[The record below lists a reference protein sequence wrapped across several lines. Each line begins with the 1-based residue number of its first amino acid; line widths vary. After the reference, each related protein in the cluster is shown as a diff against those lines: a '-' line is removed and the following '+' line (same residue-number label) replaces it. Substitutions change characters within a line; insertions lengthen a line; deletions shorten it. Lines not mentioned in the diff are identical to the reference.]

1 LGSLAETLGPK
12 TYLDANFFI
21 YAVEEVAPWAGLAK
35 DVLTLLDRGLCTA
48 VTSELSL
55 AECLVKPLE
64 LRRMEIAKAY
74 LGLLQDRR
82 SLAVV
87 PISRALL
94 VEAAQL
100 RAFYRIKLPDAIHA
114 ATALHRACS
123 SFLTND
129 SRLKIP
135 GLRVLGWRDLET
147 FVAE

>member
-1 LGSLAETLGPK
+1 LGSLGETLGPK

-21 YAVEEVAPWAGLAK
+21 YALEEIEPWAGLAK
-35 DVLTLLDRGLCTA
+35 KVLTLLDRRLCTA

-64 LRRMEIAKAY
+64 LGRAEIAQAY
-74 LGLLQDRR
+74 LDLLQDRR
-82 SLAVV
+82 SLSVV
-87 PISRALL
+87 AISRALL
-94 VEAAQL
+94 IEAAQL
-100 RAFYRIKLPDAIHA
+100 RALYRIKLPDAIHA
-114 ATALHRACS
+114 VTALQKGCS

-147 FVAE
+147 FISE

>member
-1 LGSLAETLGPK
+1 LGSLGETLGPK
-12 TYLDANFFI
+12 IYLDANFFI
-21 YAVEEVAPWAGLAK
+21 YALEEVAPWAGLAK
-35 DVLTLLDRGLCTA
+35 EVLTLLDRGRCTA

-64 LRRMEIAKAY
+64 LGRTEIAQSY
-74 LGLLQDRR
+74 LDLLKDRR

-94 VEAAQL
+94 IEAAKL
-100 RAFYRIKLPDAIHA
+100 RAFARVKLPDAIHA
-114 ATALHRACS
+114 VTALQRGCS

-135 GLRVLGWRDLET
+135 SLRVLGWRDLET
-147 FVAE
+147 FIAE